1 MSKNESSYRV
11 DLHILDHAETIYNSI
26 DEYNPLK
33 HKAHFKCSIDTSQLI
48 ANGFNSK
55 DKINNV
61 MKLMLDEIINT
72 KYTFR
77 VKTREYVDKNGN
89 KKEYFSNKSFEL
101 SSDTLAA
108 YHNRAFNSDIDF
120 DNIEPHFHLL
130 FNSTKHTG
138 LNYYHLKK
146 HLSNIA
152 SKYNLVFHFDEEKD
166 RSVNKFQGLMEKC
179 SRFSWFTQK
188 MTDKQVINY
197 VNSKGDDLTKNLEL
211 LYDYATATGNLQFYI
226 KAMNNIKKRLT
237 RLDLDF
243 EFRGNN
249 IKDIYP
255 IPIDEITNE
264 TLIAIAN
271 KDKVKLKELMTRDN
285 FLARD
290 YIKYTNGFQ
299 STIIEELKQRDYI
312 FPLISSNDL
321 ILDNMKGRSKSSSN
335 VKSDDKYLSFN
346 NAVKNDILEAL
357 KYAKNEVELKD
368 ILNNFGYKDLGFRN
382 QNIQSKR
389 KKTGLKFNYED
400 KSYTVYFNQIGL
412 DDSTILFHLQNNTKA
427 NIVNSLDYSK
437 KSNIQNL
444 KFFNS
449 YQNKI
454 FKDIYNLESD
464 IDLSRYYIS
473 QENDNVKFTSKDKNI
488 EIEDRIEEILSTEN
502 ITDEDAKLIAQLM
515 LQKGWTDIKKVNFN
529 ESSKEFIKKIKDE
542 FEKDNSQ

>member
-11 DLHILDHAETIYNSI
+11 DLHILDHAKTIYNSI
-26 DEYNPLK
+26 ETYNPLV

-61 MKLMLDEIINT
+61 MNLILEEIINT

-77 VKTREYVDKNGN
+77 VKTREYIDKNGN
-89 KKEYFSNKSFEL
+89 KKEYFSNKSFDL
-101 SSDTLAA
+101 SSDTLSA
-108 YHNRAFNSDIDF
+108 YHNRAFSSEIEF
-120 DNIEPHFHLL
+120 DNIEPHFHFL

-152 SKYNLVFHFDEEKD
+152 NKYNLVFHFDEEKD

-321 ILDNMKGRSKSSSN
+321 ILDNMKGKSKSSSN

-368 ILNNFGYKDLGFRN
+368 YNTPRKLNNFL
-382 QNIQSKR
+382 
-389 KKTGLKFNYED
+389 
-400 KSYTVYFNQIGL
+400 
-412 DDSTILFHLQNNTKA
+412 
-427 NIVNSLDYSK
+427 
-437 KSNIQNL
+437 
-444 KFFNS
+444 
-449 YQNKI
+449 
-454 FKDIYNLESD
+454 
-464 IDLSRYYIS
+464 
-473 QENDNVKFTSKDKNI
+473 
-488 EIEDRIEEILSTEN
+488 
-502 ITDEDAKLIAQLM
+502 
-515 LQKGWTDIKKVNFN
+515 
-529 ESSKEFIKKIKDE
+529 
-542 FEKDNSQ
+542 

>member
-1 MSKNESSYRV
+1 MSKNESTYRV

-26 DEYNPLK
+26 EEYNPLK

-48 ANGFNSK
+48 ANGFNDK

-72 KYTFR
+72 PYSFR
-77 VKTREYVDKNGN
+77 VKTREYTDKNGN
-89 KKEYFSNKSFEL
+89 KKEYFSTKSFNL
-101 SSDTLAA
+101 STDTLSA

-120 DNIEPHFHLL
+120 DNIEPHFHFL
-130 FNSTKHTG
+130 FNSSKHTG

-146 HLSNIA
+146 HLDNIA
-152 SKYNLVFHFDEEKD
+152 SKYNLVFHFAEEKEN
-166 RSVNKFQGLMEKC
+166 STNKFQGLMEKC

-188 MTDKQVINY
+188 MTDKQIVNY
-197 VNSKGDDLTKNLEL
+197 VNYKSDDLTKNLEL

-226 KAMNNIKKRLT
+226 KAMNNIKKRLD
-237 RLDLDF
+237 RLNLDF
-243 EFRGNN
+243 EFRNNN
-249 IKDIYP
+249 IREIYP

-271 KDKVKLKELMTRDN
+271 KDKEKLKELMTRDN

-299 STIIEELKQRDYI
+299 STIIDELKLRNYI

-321 ILDNMKGRSKSSSN
+321 VMDNMKGKN
-335 VKSDDKYLSFN
+335 KSDRLKNNDRFLSFN

-357 KYAKNEVELKD
+357 KYSKNEIDLKE
-368 ILNNFGYKDLGFRN
+368 ILSNFGYKDLGFRS
-382 QNIQSKR
+382 QNIQGKR
-389 KKTGLKFNYED
+389 KKTGLKFSYED

-412 DDSTILFHLQNNTKA
+412 DESTILFHLKNNSKA
-427 NIVNSLDYSK
+427 NIENSLDYSK
-437 KSNIQNL
+437 NSNLQNI

-449 YQNKI
+449 FQNKI
-454 FKDIYNLESD
+454 FKDIYDFESD
-464 IDLSRYYIS
+464 IDLSRYIIKK
-473 QENDNVKFTSKDKNI
+473 DNESIKFTSKDKNI

-515 LQKGWTDIKKVNFN
+515 LKKGWTDIKKVDFHN
-529 ESSKEFIKKIKDE
+529 SSKEFTKKIKDE
-542 FEKDNSQ
+542 FEKNNSQ

>member
-11 DLHILDHAETIYNSI
+11 DLHILDHAETIYNTLG
-26 DEYNPLK
+26 EYNPLK

-61 MKLMLDEIINT
+61 MKLMLEEIINT

-77 VKTREYVDKNGN
+77 VKTREYIDRNGN
-89 KKEYFSNKSFEL
+89 KKEYFSNKSFDL
-101 SSDTLAA
+101 ASDTLSA
-108 YHNRAFNSDIDF
+108 YHNRAFSSEIDF
-120 DNIEPHFHLL
+120 DNIEPHFHFLL
-130 FNSTKHTG
+130 DSSKQTG

-146 HLSNIA
+146 HLQTVA

-226 KAMNNIKKRLT
+226 KAMNNIKKRLNK
-237 RLDLDF
+237 LDLVF
-243 EFRGNN
+243 EFRSNN
-249 IKDIYP
+249 IRLIYP

-271 KDKVKLKELMTRDN
+271 KDKEKLKELMTRDN

-299 STIIEELKQRDYI
+299 STIIDELKQRDYI
-312 FPLISSNDL
+312 FPIISSNDL
-321 ILDNMKGRSKSSSN
+321 ILDNMKGRSKSSN
-335 VKSDDKYLSFN
+335 VESDNKYLSFN

-357 KYAKNEVELKD
+357 KCAKNEVELKE
-368 ILNNFGYKDLGFRN
+368 ILSKFGYKDLGFRN
-382 QNIQSKR
+382 QNIQGKR
-389 KKTGLKFNYED
+389 KKTGLKFSYED
-400 KSYTVYFNQIGL
+400 KNYSVYFNQIGL
-412 DDSTILFHLQNNTKA
+412 DESTILFHLQNNAKLKVA
-427 NIVNSLDYSK
+427 NTLDLK
-437 KSNIQNL
+437 PKSNIQNL
-444 KFFNS
+444 KFFDS
-449 YQNKI
+449 FQNKI
-454 FKDIYNLESD
+454 YKDIYNLESD
-464 IDLSRYYIS
+464 IDLSRYYIKK
-473 QENDNVKFTSKDKNI
+473 ENDSVKITSKSKDKEL
-488 EIEDRIEEILSTEN
+488 EITDSIDEILSKGKITEK
-502 ITDEDAKLIAQLM
+502 EAKLIVQLM
-515 LQKGWTDIKKVNFN
+515 KQKGWTDINKVNFN
-529 ESSKEFIKKIKDE
+529 SSDKEFIKKINDE
-542 FEKDNSQ
+542 FEKENK

>member
-11 DLHILDHAETIYNSI
+11 DLHILDHAETIYNTLG
-26 DEYNPLK
+26 EYNPLK

-77 VKTREYVDKNGN
+77 VKTREYIDKNGN
-89 KKEYFSNKSFEL
+89 KKEYFSNKSFDL
-101 SSDTLAA
+101 STDTLAA
-108 YHNRAFNSDIDF
+108 YHNRAFNSEIDF
-120 DNIEPHFHLL
+120 DNIESHFHFLL
-130 FNSTKHTG
+130 DSSKQTG

-146 HLSNIA
+146 HLQTVA

-188 MTDKQVINY
+188 MTDKQVVNY
-197 VNSKGDDLTKNLEL
+197 VNSKNDDLTKNLEL

-226 KAMNNIKKRLT
+226 KAMNNIKKRLN

-243 EFRGNN
+243 KFRGNN
-249 IKDIYP
+249 IRHIYP

-271 KDKVKLKELMTRDN
+271 KDKEKLKELMTRDN

-299 STIIEELKQRDYI
+299 STIIDELKQRDYI
-312 FPLISSNDL
+312 FPIISSNDL
-321 ILDNMKGRSKSSSN
+321 ILENMKGKSKTEFRS
-335 VKSDDKYLSFN
+335 SDKFLSFN

-357 KYAKNEVELKD
+357 KYAKNEIELKE
-368 ILNNFGYKDLGFRN
+368 ILLKFGYKDLGFRN
-382 QNIQSKR
+382 QNIQGKR

-400 KSYTVYFNQIGL
+400 KNYSVYFNQIGL
-412 DDSTILFHLQNNTKA
+412 DESTILFHLQNNSKSNVT
-427 NIVNSLDYSK
+427 NTLDLK
-437 KSNIQNL
+437 QKSNIQNL
-444 KFFNS
+444 KFFDS
-449 YQNKI
+449 FQNKI
-454 FKDIYNLESD
+454 YKDIYNLESD
-464 IDLSRYYIS
+464 IDLSRYYIVK
-473 QENDNVKFTSKDKNI
+473 ENDSIKFTSKDKNI
-488 EIEDRIEEILSTEN
+488 EIEDKIEEILSSEN

-515 LQKGWTDIKKVNFN
+515 LQKGWTDIKKVDFHN
-529 ESSKEFIKKIKDE
+529 SSKEFIRKVKDE

>member
-11 DLHILDHAETIYNSI
+11 DLHILDHAETIYNTLGQ
-26 DEYNPLK
+26 YNPLK

-77 VKTREYVDKNGN
+77 VKTREYFDKNGN
-89 KKEYFSNKSFEL
+89 KKEYFSNKSFDL
-101 SSDTLAA
+101 ASDTLSA
-108 YHNRAFNSDIDF
+108 YHNRAFSSEIDF
-120 DNIEPHFHLL
+120 DNIEPHFHFLL
-130 FNSTKHTG
+130 DSSKQTG

-146 HLSNIA
+146 HLQTIA

-166 RSVNKFQGLMEKC
+166 RSVNKYQGLMEKC

-197 VNSKGDDLTKNLEL
+197 VNSKADDLTKNLEL

-226 KAMNNIKKRLT
+226 KAMNNIKKRLN

-243 EFRGNN
+243 EFRSNN
-249 IKDIYP
+249 IRHIYP

-264 TLIAIAN
+264 TLIAIVN
-271 KDKVKLKELMTRDN
+271 KDKEKLKELMTRDN

-299 STIIEELKQRDYI
+299 STIIDELKQRDYI
-312 FPLISSNDL
+312 FPIISSNDL
-321 ILDNMKGRSKSSSN
+321 ILENMKGKSKTEFRS
-335 VKSDDKYLSFN
+335 SDKFLSFN

-357 KYAKNEVELKD
+357 KYSKNEIELKE
-368 ILNNFGYKDLGFRN
+368 ILLKFGYKDLGFRN
-382 QNIQSKR
+382 QNIQGKR
-389 KKTGLKFNYED
+389 KKTGLKFSYED

-412 DDSTILFHLQNNTKA
+412 DESTILFHLRNNSKSNVT
-427 NIVNSLDYSK
+427 NTLDLK
-437 KSNIQNL
+437 QKSNIQNL
-444 KFFNS
+444 KFFDS
-449 YQNKI
+449 FQNKI
-454 FKDIYNLESD
+454 YKDIYNLESD
-464 IDLSRYYIS
+464 IDLSRYYIKK
-473 QENDNVKFTSKDKNI
+473 ENDSVKITSKSKDKDL
-488 EIEDRIEEILSTEN
+488 EIIDSINEILSSGE
-502 ITDEDAKLIAQLM
+502 ISEQEAKLIVQLM
-515 LQKGWTDIKKVNFN
+515 KQKGWTDINKLDFN
-529 ESSKEFIKKIKDE
+529 ESSKEFISKIRDE
-542 FEKDNSQ
+542 LEKDNSK

>member
-11 DLHILDHAETIYNSI
+11 DLHILDHAETIYNTLGQ
-26 DEYNPLK
+26 YNPLK

-77 VKTREYVDKNGN
+77 VKTREYIDRNGN
-89 KKEYFSNKSFEL
+89 KKEYFSNKSFDL
-101 SSDTLAA
+101 ASDTLSA
-108 YHNRAFNSDIDF
+108 YHNRAFSSEIDF
-120 DNIEPHFHLL
+120 DNIEPHFHFLL
-130 FNSTKHTG
+130 DSSKQTG

-146 HLSNIA
+146 HLQTIA
-152 SKYNLVFHFDEEKD
+152 SKYNLVFHFDEEKE

-197 VNSKGDDLTKNLEL
+197 VNSKADDLTKNLEL

-243 EFRGNN
+243 EFRSNN
-249 IKDIYP
+249 IRHIYP

-271 KDKVKLKELMTRDN
+271 KDKEKLKELMTRDN

-299 STIIEELKQRDYI
+299 STIIDELKQRDYI
-312 FPLISSNDL
+312 FPIISSNDL
-321 ILDNMKGRSKSSSN
+321 ILENMKGKSKTEFRS
-335 VKSDDKYLSFN
+335 SDKFLSFN

-357 KYAKNEVELKD
+357 KYAKNEVELKE
-368 ILNNFGYKDLGFRN
+368 ILLKLGYKDLGFRN
-382 QNIQSKR
+382 QNIQGKR
-389 KKTGLKFNYED
+389 KKTGLKFSYED
-400 KSYTVYFNQIGL
+400 KNYSVYFNQIGL
-412 DDSTILFHLQNNTKA
+412 DESTILFHLQNNSK
-427 NIVNSLDYSK
+427 NEISNELDINY
-437 KSNIQNL
+437 KSNIQQL

-454 FKDIYNLESD
+454 FKDIYDFESD
-464 IDLSRYYIS
+464 IDLSKYYIS
-473 QENDNVKFTSKDKNI
+473 KDNDIVKITEKSKNI
-488 EIEDRIEEILSTEN
+488 EITDSIEEILSKGKITE
-502 ITDEDAKLIAQLM
+502 DEAKLIIQLM
-515 LQKGWTDIKKVNFN
+515 KKKGWNDFSKVNFN
-529 ESSKEFIKKIKDE
+529 DSSKEFIKKIRDE
-542 FEKDNSQ
+542 FEKDNNK

>member
-197 VNSKGDDLTKNLEL
+197 VNSKADDLTKNLEL

-237 RLDLDF
+237 RLNLDF
-243 EFRGNN
+243 EC
-249 IKDIYP
+249 
-255 IPIDEITNE
+255 
-264 TLIAIAN
+264 
-271 KDKVKLKELMTRDN
+271 
-285 FLARD
+285 
-290 YIKYTNGFQ
+290 Q
-299 STIIEELKQRDYI
+299 
-312 FPLISSNDL
+312 
-321 ILDNMKGRSKSSSN
+321 
-335 VKSDDKYLSFN
+335 
-346 NAVKNDILEAL
+346 
-357 KYAKNEVELKD
+357 
-368 ILNNFGYKDLGFRN
+368 
-382 QNIQSKR
+382 
-389 KKTGLKFNYED
+389 
-400 KSYTVYFNQIGL
+400 
-412 DDSTILFHLQNNTKA
+412 TKC
-427 NIVNSLDYSK
+427 
-437 KSNIQNL
+437 
-444 KFFNS
+444 
-449 YQNKI
+449 
-454 FKDIYNLESD
+454 
-464 IDLSRYYIS
+464 
-473 QENDNVKFTSKDKNI
+473 
-488 EIEDRIEEILSTEN
+488 
-502 ITDEDAKLIAQLM
+502 
-515 LQKGWTDIKKVNFN
+515 
-529 ESSKEFIKKIKDE
+529 
-542 FEKDNSQ
+542 